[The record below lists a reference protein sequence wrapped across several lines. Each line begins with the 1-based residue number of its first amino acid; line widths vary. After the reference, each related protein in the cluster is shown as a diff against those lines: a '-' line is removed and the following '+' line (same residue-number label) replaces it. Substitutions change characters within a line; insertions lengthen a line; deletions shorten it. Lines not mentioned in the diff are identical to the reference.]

1 MTRARSRKIGRCEWW
16 AARRRAS
23 ASCNF
28 RGGSLGTVVVDSQ
41 KTLPGRLESD
51 LRLEG
56 RQLKGS
62 ITNNL
67 GAPLYD
73 AAVILDYQVTRI
85 GDFKAGE
92 TREVAVNL
100 ARRRLPGYGPP
111 TSFSS
116 LLYPAAAAAADRP
129 TRPAET
135 SWTRCSAP
143 ASTSPASKWP
153 VLTLMGWLDGSLV
166 ELDVVDARPAEVRST
181 LLINSLPIHLSK
193 GWEGELPALQKA
205 GGSSAPPPST
215 ASSSAA
221 TTSPTASRSRC
232 SSACRGAAADS

>member
-1 MTRARSRKIGRCEWW
+1 MTRARSRKIGRREWW

-28 RGGSLGTVVVDSQ
+28 RGGSLGTVVDSQ

-56 RQLKGS
+56 RQLIGS
-62 ITNNL
+62 ITNIL

-135 SWTRCSAP
+135 SDSVFGP

-153 VLTLMGWLDGSLV
+153 V
-166 ELDVVDARPAEVRST
+166 RR
-181 LLINSLPIHLSK
+181 
-193 GWEGELPALQKA
+193 
-205 GGSSAPPPST
+205 
-215 ASSSAA
+215 
-221 TTSPTASRSRC
+221 
-232 SSACRGAAADS
+232 

>member
-1 MTRARSRKIGRCEWW
+1 M
-16 AARRRAS
+16 
-23 ASCNF
+23 
-28 RGGSLGTVVVDSQ
+28 
-41 KTLPGRLESD
+41 PGRLESD

-56 RQLKGS
+56 RQLMGS

-100 ARRRLPGYGPP
+100 GAAATAGLRTADLVLEPTLSGGSGGRRPADPARRDVLDSVFGSGFNFARLEMAGP
-111 TSFSS
+111 
-116 LLYPAAAAAADRP
+116 
-129 TRPAET
+129 
-135 SWTRCSAP
+135 
-143 ASTSPASKWP
+143 
-153 VLTLMGWLDGSLV
+153 TLMGWLDGSLV

-193 GWEGELPALQKA
+193 GWEGELPASSQC

-232 SSACRGAAADS
+232 SSACR